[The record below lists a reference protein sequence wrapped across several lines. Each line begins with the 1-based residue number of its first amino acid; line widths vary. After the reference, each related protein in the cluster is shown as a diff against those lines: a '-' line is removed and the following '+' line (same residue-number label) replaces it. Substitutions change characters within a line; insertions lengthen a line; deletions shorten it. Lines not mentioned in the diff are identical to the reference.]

1 MEMPR
6 DSRTNS
12 RALVFAMLAT
22 LLAFALRCGA
32 PGGGLTPGVTPPAL
46 QYAERR
52 EVLDAG
58 RLLGAQALEDDSAL
72 TSLASAAWYQRYQR
86 TVRAAW
92 TRYDREHLAP
102 MREWRGAIA
111 GADSPDVFYPFSGPD
126 ISHALT
132 LFPDAERYVLIG
144 LEPTGRIPTPADD
157 PPGQIAGGLSQ
168 LLGAVQ
174 DTLGRNYFKTVD
186 MAEEIG
192 GTDYS
197 GVAGAIL
204 FFLGGYGAEV
214 LDAHYLY
221 IDADGSLRAEPAITP
236 GAPPQGVRYVFR
248 LNGKLRTVSYF
259 SLNLADIE
267 LARQPNVKRWLASL
281 PPGATMLKAASFLMY
296 RASFDDIR
304 SVILSRSRHI
314 VMDSSGMPFFY
325 LNRPEEWRVTLFG
338 GYVRPVAMFLERF
351 EPELYF
357 AYRSR
362 AVQPLPFSYGY
373 NIEPGQSHVIFAE
386 RQENIAIREPEFDGS
401 KEIGEAS
408 EWQAGARFVRTRTYN
423 PTQSFDF
430 STRLER

>member
-1 MEMPR
+1 MHLHCE
-6 DSRTNS
+6 SRS
-12 RALVFAMLAT
+12 YPSVCARLGLAI
-22 LLAFALRCGA
+22 LLAAALYCGA
-32 PGGGLTPGVTPPAL
+32 PGGGANSGVVRPAL

-52 EVLDAG
+52 EMIDAG
-58 RLLGAQALEDDSAL
+58 RLLGAQPLEDDSAL
-72 TSLASAAWYQRYQR
+72 ARLASAAWYQNYQR

-92 TRYDREHLAP
+92 QRYEREHLTP
-102 MREWRGAIA
+102 MREWRGALA
-111 GADSPDVFYPFSGPD
+111 AADSPDVFYPFSGPD

-132 LFPDAERYVLIG
+132 LFPDAEHYVLIG
-144 LEPTGRIPTPADD
+144 LEPTGRIPAPEDDAPA
-157 PPGQIAGGLSQ
+157 QIAGGLSQ
-168 LLGAVQ
+168 LLSAVQ

-192 GTDYS
+192 GTEYS

-204 FFLGGYGAEV
+204 FFLGAYNAEV

-221 IDADGSLRAEPAITP
+221 IEADGSVRAESQLQAGPSH
-236 GAPPQGVRYVFR
+236 QGVRYVFR
-248 LNGKLRTVSYF
+248 LNGKVRTVSYF

-281 PPGATMLKAASFLMY
+281 PPGSTMLKAASFLMY

-304 SVILSRSRHI
+304 SVILSRSRRI

-325 LNRPEEWRVTLFG
+325 VNRPEQWRVTLYG

-362 AVQPLPFSYGY
+362 ETSPLPFSYGY
-373 NIEPGQSHVIFAE
+373 NIERGQSHVIVAE
-386 RQENIAIREPEFDGS
+386 RQAEYAIGEPQFDGS
-401 KEIGEAS
+401 REIGEAS
-408 EWQAGARFVRTRTYN
+408 EWQAGVRFVRTRTYN
-423 PTQSFDF
+423 PAQSFDF
-430 STRLER
+430 SSRLER

>member
-1 MEMPR
+1 MRLHCEFRRFP
-6 DSRTNS
+6 S
-12 RALVFAMLAT
+12 ALSALCLAVG
-22 LLAFALRCGA
+22 LIAALSCGA
-32 PGGGLTPGVTPPAL
+32 PGGGASSSVVRPAL
-46 QYAERR
+46 QYEERR
-52 EVLDAG
+52 EMIDAG

-72 TSLASAAWYQRYQR
+72 ARVASGAWYQNYQR

-92 TRYDREHLAP
+92 SRYEREHLTP
-102 MREWRGAIA
+102 MRAWQSAIA
-111 GADSPDVFYPFSGPD
+111 GANSPDVFYPFSGPD

-157 PPGQIAGGLSQ
+157 PPGQIAGGLSE

-204 FFLGGYGAEV
+204 FFLGAYNADV

-221 IDADGSLRAEPAITP
+221 IDADGALRAESAITP

-248 LNGKLRTVSYF
+248 LNGKVRTVSYF

-281 PPGATMLKAASFLMY
+281 PPGSAMLKAASFLMY

-325 LNRPEEWRVTLFG
+325 LNRPEQWRVTLFG

-362 AVQPLPFSYGY
+362 EAQALPFSYGY

-386 RQENIAIREPEFDGS
+386 RQADFAIREPEFDGS

-408 EWQAGARFVRTRTYN
+408 EWQAGTRFVRTRTYN

-430 STRLER
+430 SARLER